1 MKSNLKTPRKSS
13 EQQHQQKRVKEIND
27 EKENPAKQ
35 IELKSFKSIGVQCS
49 KNDEDMICDE
59 TPSNDYWRIVAIKRR
74 EALDNVL
81 NENKDLHEIIEQLNE
96 ENEHLRE
103 ENKDL
108 LDLLNEAN
116 ALKVRI

>member
-1 MKSNLKTPRKSS
+1 LKTPRKSS